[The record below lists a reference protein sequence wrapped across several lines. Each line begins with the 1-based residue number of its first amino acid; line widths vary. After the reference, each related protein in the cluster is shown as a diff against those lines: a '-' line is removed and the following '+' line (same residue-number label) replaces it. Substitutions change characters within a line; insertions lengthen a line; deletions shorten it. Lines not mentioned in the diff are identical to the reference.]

1 MTGSETDSV
10 YDDGMAVRREV
21 LGEDHVDRATAGA
34 TAFSAPFQDLVTR
47 LAWGEA
53 WTKPQLDRRTRSCIT
68 LAILTALRCEDEIAL
83 HVRGAVR
90 NGLAPEEIAE
100 VLLHTAVYAGIPSAN
115 IAFRVAQR
123 TLAELGLDAAMPASN
138 GDGTTPPAQDRQS

>member
-1 MTGSETDSV
+1 MTDSQTNHQ
-10 YDDGMAVRREV
+10 YDAGTAVRREV
-21 LGEDHVDRATAGA
+21 LGDDHVDRATAGA

-53 WTKPQLDRRTRSCIT
+53 WTRPQLDRRVRSCIT

-90 NGLAPEEIAE
+90 NGLAPDEIAE
-100 VLLHTAVYAGIPSAN
+100 ILLHTAVYAGVPSAN

-123 TLAELGLDAAMPASN
+123 TLAELGHDAAMPATN
-138 GDGTTPPAQDRQS
+138 DTPPAQGGQP